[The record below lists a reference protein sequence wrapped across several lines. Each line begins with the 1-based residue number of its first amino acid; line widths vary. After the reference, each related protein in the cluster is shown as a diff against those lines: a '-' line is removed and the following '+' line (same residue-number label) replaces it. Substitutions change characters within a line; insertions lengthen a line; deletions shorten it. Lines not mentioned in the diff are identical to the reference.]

1 MFRRKRQGTT
11 LKPKLTTREQKEGN
25 HRSLVTVHAY
35 CVNNS
40 DIDEAFKAAAI
51 YGIYS
56 IKIAEKQNTISFPIL
71 SSTMISD
78 HLIPYLPEQYTPYT
92 FKKTSWKKAATF
104 LKKYLEKEGIIKTK
118 DRGGETIILSI
129 NWYHKLIAE
138 FQPYT
143 RPRRPAEQTDTKST
157 GPGTFTPQMVEI
169 RELYKPTGKA
179 LRSILESLS
188 KS

>member
-1 MFRRKRQGTT
+1 
-11 LKPKLTTREQKEGN
+11 
-25 HRSLVTVHAY
+25 
-35 CVNNS
+35 
-40 DIDEAFKAAAI
+40 
-51 YGIYS
+51 
-56 IKIAEKQNTISFPIL
+56 
-71 SSTMISD
+71 MISD

-118 DRGGETIILSI
+118 DRGGETIILSV
-129 NWYHKLIAE
+129 NWNHILVAE

-157 GPGTFTPQMVEI
+157 GSANFTPQMVEI